1 MSYTFTLRSARS
13 LSFDEVRA
21 DLGVPDLAMVESVA
35 SESWPEGI
43 IHLHREFVSARNVE
57 VTKDKATFEVRLMS
71 MSAPEDTELALRI
84 VETVAARL
92 GVRTVDSENFGEL
105 PVPEL
110 RVAHD
115 DAWVR
120 NQWESGAS
128 VVAAMIGQGR
138 GPITVPGARRSF
150 VLGRAR
156 SRSSTRPTSSS
167 RACAACNGSS
177 AKVFEPPASSKRR
190 RTMVASRSPSSCR
203 TKTSSSPSPTR
214 IVIQAD
220 EAIVFDHSKLAGV
233 VGPTWEAL
241 DECQGCFRAISGAD
255 WNAVLGRARAAA

>member
-13 LSFDEVRA
+13 LSFDDVRA
-21 DLGVPDLAMVESVA
+21 DLGVPDLAMVEAVA
-35 SESWPEGI
+35 SENWPEGI

-57 VTKDKATFEVRLMS
+57 VTKDKGTFEVRLMS

-105 PVPEL
+105 PVSEL

-150 VLGRAR
+150 VLGTRSIAELDTSDKLLARMRRVQWIEREGFRA
-156 SRSSTRPTSSS
+156 
-167 RACAACNGSS
+167 AG
-177 AKVFEPPASSKRR
+177 VFEASKDDGRF
-190 RTMVASRSPSSCR
+190 TFAVLLPDEDIFIPV
-203 TKTSSSPSPTR
+203 TDK
-214 IVIQAD
+214 IVIKDDA
-220 EAIVFDHSKLAGV
+220 AIVFDRSKLADV
-233 VGPTWEAL
+233 VGPRWEAL

-255 WNAVLGRARAAA
+255 WNAVIGRARA